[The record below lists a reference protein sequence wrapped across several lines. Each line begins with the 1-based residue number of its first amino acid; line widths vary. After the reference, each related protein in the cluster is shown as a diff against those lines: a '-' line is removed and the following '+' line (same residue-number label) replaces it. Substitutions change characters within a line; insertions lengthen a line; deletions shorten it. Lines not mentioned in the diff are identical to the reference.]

1 MKLASIDIGTNSM
14 RLLIADYNNKFIGRE
29 KFVDITRIGR
39 GVDQQGMISEEAME
53 RNLRSLKNFVDK
65 AREQACE
72 EIFIM
77 GTSALRDSKNR
88 EDFVQRAKKETGL
101 PVDII
106 SGEEEALLGF
116 YGVSADLQEEGHVL
130 IVDIGGGSTEFI
142 LGEKKQGILFA
153 KSENIGSV
161 RLSEKFVASDPPA
174 PEELETM
181 SHFIRRTIQET
192 VALIRTYP
200 IKKLIGIGGTATS
213 VSSMVQQL
221 EIYDSDKVHQ
231 SLIFQE
237 EIESLFQETIRK
249 TLQERMQIPGLQ
261 PERADV
267 IIAGM
272 NILRVIMDSLSMRE
286 IVISEYDNLEGLIY
300 RNYGM

>member
-39 GVDQQGMISEEAME
+39 GVDQQGLISEEAME

-142 LGEKKQGILFA
+142 LGEKKQGILFT

-300 RNYGM
+300 RNYGL

>member
-142 LGEKKQGILFA
+142 LGEKKQGILFT

-181 SHFIRRTIQET
+181 SRFIRRTIEET
-192 VALIRTYP
+192 IALIRTYP